1 MQRNTYI
8 STAAAVV
15 LMVGGPV
22 AAAAAATSDAART
35 PSAATAAARADIDA
49 TGAAEAAVKHYPGTV
64 ESLDKDGAV
73 WHVDVIG
80 KNGKHAELIVD
91 TRSGKVSTGH
101 SDDDDG
107 DNAKEKKQLI
117 AAKVNAQKAVKAALA
132 AHPGQVQSV
141 NWDDDDNGGARYWE
155 VEIQPKGGGDTKT
168 VHVDGTTGKV
178 TVSSSDS
185 DNDNDNDSDG
195 NDD

>member
-1 MQRNTYI
+1 MQRSTYI

-35 PSAATAAARADIDA
+35 PSAAMAAARADIDA

-80 KNGKHAELIVD
+80 KNGKHAELTVVD
-91 TRSGKVSTGH
+91 TRSGKVFTEHADG
-101 SDDDDG
+101 DDDG
-107 DNAKEKKQLI
+107 DNAKENKQLI
-117 AAKVNAQKAVKAALA
+117 AAKVSAQKAIKAALA
-132 AHPGQVQSV
+132 AHPGQVRSV
-141 NWDDDDNGGARYWE
+141 SWDDDDNGGARSWE
-155 VEIQPKGGGDTKT
+155 VEIQPKGGGDTKN
-168 VHVDGTTGKV
+168 VHVDATTGKV
-178 TVSSSDS
+178 TVFSSDS
-185 DNDNDNDSDG
+185 DNDENDENGD
-195 NDD
+195 

>member
-1 MQRNTYI
+1 MQRSTYI

-22 AAAAAATSDAART
+22 AAAAAATSGAAGT
-35 PSAATAAARADIDA
+35 PSAATAAARADVDA

-64 ESLDKDGAV
+64 VSLDKDGAV

-80 KNGKHAELIVD
+80 KNGKHAELTVD
-91 TRSGKVSTGH
+91 TRSGKVFTEHADG
-101 SDDDDG
+101 DDG
-107 DNAKEKKQLI
+107 DNAQEKKQLL

-132 AHPGQVQSV
+132 ARPGQVRSV
-141 NWDDDDNGGARYWE
+141 DWDDGDNGGARYWD
-155 VEIQPKGGGDTKT
+155 VEIQPKGGGATRH
-168 VHVDGTTGKV
+168 VHVDATTGKA

-185 DNDNDNDSDG
+185 DADDGNDNDS
-195 NDD
+195 

>member
-1 MQRNTYI
+1 MQRSTYI

-35 PSAATAAARADIDA
+35 PSAATAAARADVDA

-64 ESLDKDGAV
+64 ESLDEDGAV

-80 KNGKHAELIVD
+80 KNGKHAELTVD
-91 TRSGKVSTGH
+91 TRSGKVSTEH
-101 SDDDDG
+101 ADEDDGG
-107 DNAKEKKQLI
+107 DNAKENKQLI
-117 AAKVNAQKAVKAALA
+117 AAKVSAQKAIKAALA
-132 AHPGQVQSV
+132 AHPGQVRSV
-141 NWDDDDNGGARYWE
+141 SWDDDDNGGARSWE
-155 VEIQPKGGGDTKT
+155 VEIRPKGGGDTKN
-168 VHVDGTTGKV
+168 VHVDATTGKV

-185 DNDNDNDSDG
+185 DNDENDE

>member
-1 MQRNTYI
+1 MQRSTYI

-22 AAAAAATSDAART
+22 AAAAAATSGAAGT
-35 PSAATAAARADIDA
+35 PSAATAAARADVDA

-64 ESLDKDGAV
+64 VSLDKDGAV

-80 KNGKHAELIVD
+80 KNGKHAELTVD
-91 TRSGKVSTGH
+91 TRSGKVFTEH
-101 SDDDDG
+101 ADSDDDD
-107 DNAKEKKQLI
+107 NAQEKKQLL

-132 AHPGQVQSV
+132 ARPGQVRSV
-141 NWDDDDNGGARYWE
+141 DWDDGDNGGARYWD
-155 VEIQPKGGGDTKT
+155 VEIQPKGGGATRH
-168 VHVDGTTGKV
+168 VHVDATTGKA

-185 DNDNDNDSDG
+185 DSDDDNDNDS
-195 NDD
+195 